1 MAVAACEAEAS
12 FASLMDGELFVYH
25 HAPAPAINSVAA
37 AAASIDLEVFLLDS
51 KATAAVWGRL
61 MGRLLV
67 QKVSLKWRVQAEQRR
82 FRWHR
87 ASSRRCETRQQTVAV
102 PRVELPILNPQRPKC
117 DY

>member
-12 FASLMDGELFVYH
+12 FASLMDGELFVHH

-37 AAASIDLEVFLLDS
+37 AAASINLEVFLVDG
-51 KATAAVWGRL
+51 KATEAVWGRL

-67 QKVSLKWRVQAEQRR
+67 QKVSLKWRVQAEQRQ

-102 PRVELPILNPQRPKC
+102 PRVELPIMNPQRPKC